1 MKKVIAWFI
10 LVSFIN
16 LTGCYSRDLIAPS
29 SYKFDEKKD
38 ITIVTND
45 TTYKFKGYQYILMND
60 TLLGATNNVRIT
72 EATPV
77 ESIVKVPVNDI
88 QLVEV
93 TGTDGGKTVLLIA
106 GIAAV
111 SYIIIALTAHPT
123 FGDIRLNLH

>member
-29 SYKFDEKKD
+29 SYKFDEKKN
-38 ITIVTND
+38 ITVITKD
-45 TTYKFKGYQYILMND
+45 TTYKFGGFQYVLVND
-60 TLLGATNNVRIT
+60 TLMATTKNVPIT
-72 EATPV
+72 GATPV

-93 TGTDGGKTVLLIA
+93 TGTDGGKTVLLIVVV
-106 GIAAV
+106 AAV
-111 SYIIIALTAHPT
+111 SYLVITLTTYAT
-123 FGDIRLNLH
+123 IGNIFSF